1 MSDPASAPTG
11 AAAAATGLAGRV
23 RALFPGVMA
32 AGLVALAAQWVAEH
46 HGAPAMLMALLFG
59 MAMSFL
65 GDEGGRGA
73 PGVAFAAKAVL
84 RLGVAL
90 LGARI
95 SAEIVVGLGWQTV
108 ALVLAALAATIGF
121 GVAVS
126 RLFGQSRRFG
136 VLTAGAVAICG
147 ASAAMALA
155 AALPRDGRSERDL
168 IFTVLGVTL
177 LSTAAMIVYPVILG
191 ALGWDETRA
200 GVFLGATIHD
210 VAQVVGAGFS
220 ISPEAGE
227 TATLVKLIRVTALAP
242 VVVLVALWSRGAQGA
257 EAGRRPPL
265 VPGFVVG
272 FLVLAAANSLGLLP
286 VAVADAA
293 TLASRWAL
301 LTAIAAVGMKTS
313 MREMLRLGPA
323 AIALLVA
330 ETAFIATL
338 VGAGLVLLGG

>member
-1 MSDPASAPTG
+1 MAALTAS
-11 AAAAATGLAGRV
+11 GLALRV
-23 RALFPGVMA
+23 RTLFPGVMA
-32 AGLVALAAQWVAEH
+32 AALAALAAQWVAEH

-59 MAMSFL
+59 MALGFL
-65 GDEGGRGA
+65 GEEGGRAA

-95 SAEIVVGLGWQTV
+95 SAEIVLGLGWQTV
-108 ALVLAALAATIGF
+108 ALVLAGLAATIGF
-121 GVAVS
+121 GLAVS
-126 RLFGQSRRFG
+126 RLFGQTRRFG
-136 VLTAGAVAICG
+136 MLTAGAVAICG

-155 AALPRDGRSERDL
+155 AALPKDARSERDL
-168 IFTVLGVTL
+168 TFTVLGVTV
-177 LSTAAMIVYPVILG
+177 LSTAAMIVYPVMLG
-191 ALGWDETRA
+191 ALGWDEARA
-200 GVFLGATIHD
+200 GVFIGATVHD

-242 VVVLVALWSRGAQGA
+242 LVVLVALWTRGAQGDA
-257 EAGRRPPL
+257 APGSRPPL

-272 FLVLAAANSLGLLP
+272 FLVLAGLNSTGLLP
-286 VAVADAA
+286 AALAEGA

-313 MREMLRLGPA
+313 MRDMLRLGPA

-330 ETAFIATL
+330 ETAFIAAL
-338 VGAGLVLLGG
+338 VGVGLAFLLG

>member
-1 MSDPASAPTG
+1 MSDV
-11 AAAAATGLAGRV
+11 AATATGLAARV
-23 RALFPGVMA
+23 RTLFPGVMA

-59 MAMSFL
+59 MAMSFM
-65 GDEGGRGA
+65 GEEGGRAA
-73 PGVAFAAKAVL
+73 PGVSFAAKAVL

-108 ALVLAALAATIGF
+108 ALVLAGLVATIGF
-121 GVAVS
+121 GIAVS
-126 RLFGQSRRFG
+126 GLFGQSRRFG

-155 AALPRDGRSERDL
+155 AALPKDSRSERDL
-168 IFTVLGVTL
+168 IFTVLGVTI
-177 LSTAAMIVYPVILG
+177 LSTAAMIVYPVVLG

-220 ISPEAGE
+220 ISEEAGE
-227 TATLVKLIRVTALAP
+227 TSTLVKLMRVTALAP
-242 VVVLVALWSRGAQGA
+242 VVVLVALWSRGEQ
-257 EAGRRPPL
+257 EPGRRPPL

-272 FLVLAAANSLGLLP
+272 FLVLATINSLGLLP
-286 VAVADAA
+286 LALAEAA

-330 ETAFIATL
+330 ETAFIAAL
-338 VGAGLVLLGG
+338 VGTGLVLLGAGA